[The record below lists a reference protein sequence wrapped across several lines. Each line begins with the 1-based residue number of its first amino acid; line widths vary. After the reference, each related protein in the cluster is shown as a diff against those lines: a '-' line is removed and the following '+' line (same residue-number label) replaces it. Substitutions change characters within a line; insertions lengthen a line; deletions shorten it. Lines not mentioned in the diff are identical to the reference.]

1 MIGYWFLVDAGGW
14 QPPEELLRFLEAG
27 EKPVSIGFGS
37 MTGREPQKIDRAHYR
52 GGRQSGQRAVLLA
65 GWASIGD
72 ARLPDSIFRLSAA
85 PRSWLFPR
93 IAGVVHHGGAGTMV
107 AVLRA
112 GVSTVVV
119 PHFADQ
125 PFWGKR
131 IQALGLGP
139 KPILRPKFPAS
150 RLANAIQAAVTD
162 PALRRRASDLA
173 GKIRTEDGIGTALG
187 VNFVGSFI
195 RQLISAFVAW
205 LIWAAVTYFVGTS
218 LFKGKSTI
226 GEMLRVLGFAQAPGL
241 LVIIPI
247 CGAFVGWLWTLAC
260 SFIAIRQGLDI
271 DNTSAFFTAVIA
283 LIVVI
288 LVNVVIG
295 LILGALGLGVSAL
308 QGLV

>member
-1 MIGYWFLVDAGGW
+1 
-14 QPPEELLRFLEAG
+14 
-27 EKPVSIGFGS
+27 
-37 MTGREPQKIDRAHYR
+37 
-52 GGRQSGQRAVLLA
+52 
-65 GWASIGD
+65 
-72 ARLPDSIFRLSAA
+72 LPDSIFRLSAA

-93 IAGVVHHGGAGTMV
+93 IAGVVHHGGAGTTV
-107 AVLRA
+107 AALRA

-218 LFKGKSTI
+218 LFK
-226 GEMLRVLGFAQAPGL
+226 VLGFAQAPGL